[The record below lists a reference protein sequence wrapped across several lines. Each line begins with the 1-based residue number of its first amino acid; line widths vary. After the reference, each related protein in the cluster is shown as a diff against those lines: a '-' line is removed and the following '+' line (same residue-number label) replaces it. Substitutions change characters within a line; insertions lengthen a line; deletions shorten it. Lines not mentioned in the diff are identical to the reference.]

1 MTNTRSGID
10 VAIIGGGMITNDLIL
25 PSIYHLQRTGVVGNI
40 NICALTNAP
49 LRALKN
55 NQELREAFPKQ
66 DFEASPSLSLPAE
79 KAFPDLYKEV
89 IAAMRPRQAV
99 VVAVPDWFHYAIIL
113 EALRHDQHVLSVKPL
128 VLEHEQDI
136 EIEKLARERGLFVG
150 VEYHKRFDRRALLAK
165 RQYAHG
171 DFGEFVMG
179 EAKLIEPYYYRHSNF
194 QNWFTCDKT
203 DPFTYVGCH
212 YVDLVYFITG
222 LKPVSVSLEGVK
234 GKFPN
239 GNVGYMW
246 SSGRV
251 RYENGALLS
260 VTDGL
265 GYPDDAAGSNDQ
277 GLLMYCEGNNRS
289 GMIDHDDHERGVR
302 YCYLKGIG
310 CGGSLY
316 NYVSPDFFRLVPWEG
331 AGYKPVGYGY
341 DSIAANIQTMHR
353 IEMEV
358 TGLGERASLKRR
370 REVIHEVDQA
380 GIIATPA
387 NSYINEL
394 VVEAARLSIV
404 NDGARVNIVY
414 GEKPHVKKA

>member
-10 VAIIGGGMITNDLIL
+10 VTIIGGGMITNDLIL

-40 NICALTNAP
+40 NICALNNAP
-49 LRALKN
+49 LRALKD
-55 NQELREAFPKQ
+55 NQELHEAFPNQ
-66 DFEASPSLSLPAE
+66 DFEPSPSLSLTAD
-79 KAFPDLYKEV
+79 KAFPDLYKDV

-99 VVAVPDWFHYAIIL
+99 VVAVPDWFHHPIIM

-128 VLEHEQDI
+128 VLEYEQDI
-136 EIEKLARERGLFVG
+136 EIEKLALERGLFVG

-222 LKPVSVSLEGVK
+222 LKPVSVSLEGIK

-239 GNVGYMW
+239 GNVGYLW

-277 GLLMYCEGNNRS
+277 GLLMYCEGNNRT
-289 GMIDHDDHERGVR
+289 GMINHDDHERGVR
-302 YCYLKGIG
+302 YCYLENIG
-310 CGGSLY
+310 CGGSRY

-341 DSIAANIQTMHR
+341 DSIAANLQTMHR
-353 IEMEV
+353 IETDV
-358 TGLGERASLKRR
+358 AGLGEKASLKRR
-370 REVIHEVDQA
+370 REIIHEVDQA

-404 NDGARVNIVY
+404 SDGARVDIVY
-414 GEKPHVKKA
+414 GKKPHVKKA